1 MPFVAG
7 EWQWGN
13 PELDL
18 RVRGREELRVI
29 AHLHS
34 HWSHDACDGDPQ
46 PGGVPDEKCL
56 ADLRYGLC
64 TTKIDLA
71 FLTDHPTHAEEAPLA
86 ERLLDRNDDELVF
99 NEAGDA
105 IGAWLRCEDG
115 HETLMLPGLEDDL
128 MPFGME
134 AEAPG
139 ASDDRSP
146 ENVQALKDVGAVVWH
161 AHTEE
166 RTFEEMAPLGLHGME
181 LYQLHANLDPNG
193 REDYLGLEPF
203 GYLAEVAPFFFP
215 EAHDLVDP
223 PHPDLAPLGFV
234 LPNDPAAVMLET
246 VGLQQRI
253 GSTAGTDAHQ
263 NVFPADAIDGDRID
277 SYRRM
282 MRWFNNRLRIDGE
295 LTPESAREAMRQARP
310 WMTFEVFGT
319 PLGFDFFGRQG
330 ADLPEIGSEL
340 FLSDGEIRLHV
351 DLPTLDDRSPR
362 GPAPP
367 EVRGVLYFADE
378 TGRTLVQEWTEG
390 ALDVVADDP
399 GIYRVEVWITPLH
412 LEPYL
417 GEVAEQFM
425 TREVLWIQTGAIFVR
440 E

>member
-1 MPFVAG
+1 MPI
-7 EWQWGN
+7 EWAWGI
-13 PELDL
+13 PELDS
-18 RVRGREELRVI
+18 RVRGLRELRVI

-34 HWSHDACDGDPQ
+34 HWSHDACDGNPQ
-46 PGGVPDEKCL
+46 PGGVPDEECL

-71 FLTDHPTHAEEAPLA
+71 FLSDHPTHAEEATLP
-86 ERLLDRNDDELVF
+86 ERLLNRNDDELVL
-99 NEAGDA
+99 NDAGDPV
-105 IGAWLRCEDG
+105 GAWLRCDDG

-134 AEAPG
+134 ADAPD
-139 ASDDRSP
+139 ASETRTP
-146 ENVQALKDVGAVVWH
+146 ENVQALRDAGAVVWH

-166 RTFEEMAPLGLHGME
+166 RTYEEMAPLGLDGME
-181 LYQLHANLDPNG
+181 LYQLHANLDPNS

-203 GYLAEVAPFFFP
+203 SYLGEVAPFFFP
-215 EAHDLVDP
+215 ENHGLTDP

-234 LPNDPAAVMLET
+234 VPNEPAAVMLET
-246 VGLQQRI
+246 VGLEQRI

-263 NVFPADAIDGDRID
+263 NVFPADAIDGERID

-295 LTPESAREAMRQARP
+295 LTPESARDAMREARLY
-310 WMTFEVFGT
+310 MTFEVFGT
-319 PLGFDFFGRQG
+319 PLDFDFFARQG
-330 ADLPEIGSEL
+330 GDIPEIGGEVS
-340 FLSDGEIRLHV
+340 LSDGEVRLHV

-362 GPAPP
+362 SGASP
-367 EVRGVLYFADE
+367 EMRGVLYFADE
-378 TGRTLVQEWTEG
+378 TGRTVIQEWTEG

-399 GIYRVEVWITPLH
+399 GVYRVEVWLTPLH

-417 GEVAEQFM
+417 GEVAVDFVSD
-425 TREVLWIQTGAIFVR
+425 EVLWIQTGAIFVR